1 MDKSLIK
8 DALKPFSYVDQQ
20 GNIKTLDPQKMLTF
34 DDDNLPFNK
43 TANTYYLVARL
54 AERKRL
60 ESKDLASQLDALRGS
75 LYIQYIQDKNF
86 KAINGGRKPPENM
99 LNTAIE
105 SDAKYI
111 KLSQAVNVA
120 DYQYR
125 CLNWLVK
132 ALEMKANMMQSVS
145 ANKRKEIDVQS
156 HTGGTGI

>member
-34 DDDNLPFNK
+34 DDNNLPFNK

-156 HTGGTGI
+156 HTGGTGF

>member
-1 MDKSLIK
+1 MNKSLIK

-34 DDDNLPFNK
+34 DDNNLPFNK
-43 TANTYYLVARL
+43 TANDYYLIARL